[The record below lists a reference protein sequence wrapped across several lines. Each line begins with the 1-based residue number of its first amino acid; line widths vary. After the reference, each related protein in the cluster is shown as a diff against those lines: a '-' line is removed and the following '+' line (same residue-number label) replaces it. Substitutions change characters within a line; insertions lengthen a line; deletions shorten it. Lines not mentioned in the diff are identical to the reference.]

1 MLFVA
6 KPNKVNID
14 NNATFAMW
22 TKAIIIPSLFASS
35 SHSVT
40 LHVHLHTVKTHKF
53 QLDIA
58 WNNFMDLFMP

>member
-35 SHSVT
+35 SHSVIP
-40 LHVHLHTVKTHKF
+40 HVHLHTVKTHKF
-53 QLDIA
+53 QLDTA